1 MLKIGDGWFPNSTS
15 PEAFTDGWQKIEALA
30 KESDDD
36 AGRLHRAVYT
46 TLNINEDKAQ
56 ADKEMRE
63 FIEGYYNMPFET
75 MSRTQSVF
83 TGNVQDAIGW
93 LKGFIDAGAQTMV
106 IRFGGPNQAGQLELC
121 GKEVIPQLRG

>member
-1 MLKIGDGWFPNSTS
+1 
-15 PEAFTDGWQKIEALA
+15 
-30 KESDDD
+30 
-36 AGRLHRAVYT
+36 
-46 TLNINEDKAQ
+46 
-56 ADKEMRE
+56 
-63 FIEGYYNMPFET
+63 MPFET

-83 TGNVQDAIGW
+83 TGNAQDAIGW

>member
-1 MLKIGDGWFPNSTS
+1 M
-15 PEAFTDGWQKIEALA
+15 
-30 KESDDD
+30 
-36 AGRLHRAVYT
+36 
-46 TLNINEDKAQ
+46 NINEDKAQ

-83 TGNVQDAIGW
+83 TGNVQDATGW

-121 GKEVIPQLRG
+121 GKEVIPQLRGLHLAAKQQGYRKTLIDIQTPKDIVGRKARQLLNLGHDK